1 MEQKAYVCG
10 NKGMVRDISI
20 SKGSNEYAYE
30 NHNIRITANE
40 GETFLSLTNER
51 GNIELSIKDDSD
63 VTIPLKGIVIGSAVI
78 NSYLV
83 LFTAENIK
91 YAPNSDSIY
100 ILEYKD
106 TYFRLVH
113 LYIGNFNFKSSNPI
127 ETLVLYESEDV
138 QKVYWVDGLN
148 QPRVINIKKNYTE
161 GTSSTLVNPS
171 VFDFITEYKGG
182 LLVNID
188 KSYANESYFT
198 DGTIQYLFTYSNK
211 FGQETNIVTTTPL
224 YYLSKEDRG
233 VSSEERSNCN
243 FTLTLENIDNSFDY
257 INIYSLI
264 KASNYSANKV
274 VSIEIDK
281 SNKDKTYTYL
291 DLGNYSNSIDPT
303 ILYYIGGRSIIASTI
318 SQKDNTLFLGDLK
331 LKTNIVLEVPDA
343 TKNLLYDK
351 NGISKC
357 VTFVEDAIIPYYEPY
372 GYYPYVNQLNYNSEQ
387 IKGFKGG
394 NTYRFAVR
402 FKNNKGEY
410 SAPIWL
416 GDVTNT
422 IYPKIKT
429 LEIGGTNTT
438 FITKAKA
445 QCVLPDSLKTLA
457 FNSGYTYAELMI
469 AEPSNLNRTV
479 VAQGIINPTV
489 FNLEQRN
496 NGSVYSE
503 SSWFTRC
510 RNSNIANSHFESIH
524 TNSIDS
530 GEIQCLTEDVPPYFN
545 TKNISD
551 YLVKHKYQINLE
563 KGFTSNA
570 VIKEI
575 GYYSNDI
582 EKGVEREYRTSKVI
596 ISQGTAMASEIIEK
610 LYNLGYTAN
619 AIPSKSELANNIVDS
634 AALGRNKI
642 YPLNTE
648 YIEEVY
654 SKYTQD
660 AGTNYSRAYKNNY
673 YVDESIVTLNS
684 PDINEESL
692 NGIDTSELKFRIV
705 GLARITSNISD
716 FNLKVDNPYST
727 TSLVSSLSFSSPY
740 KGLNI
745 DSNIDGL
752 ISFPIYKDSYFNWN
766 GDTLNA
772 VDGVYKIY
780 PWHKTG
786 SIIGYKDDTAIYSKL
801 NSKVFANL
809 KYSYDTNYIW
819 GNNAWTPKE
828 GIGKIRIY
836 SGDNVNLQLLE
847 VDGNPINYQGNYD
860 YTLTSIASENELED
874 TGYNLYLSK
883 SVDITNK
890 ENLENV
896 TDIQEYNKDKFKCYD
911 PVRIQY
917 KSPIHA
923 VFSFN
928 NYIQDNKLYIN
939 TLPKIAYMN
948 EGNLTVDNN
957 FETIDSKY
965 ALPWNNELNI
975 KEEMYSLLPSYYNS
989 ITKEC
994 IIEVSNSSY
1003 ENNILTINNKIGT
1016 LDLYNELYLES
1027 STNSVIITPAKA
1039 YKISSV
1045 NYDKN
1050 SIPIVSKLE
1059 ITEKDN
1065 NNLFLTINFASKVP
1079 LFTISF
1085 PDISHT
1091 FNTIDYNLKLD
1102 IIKLSTSSVEHSIT
1116 KTISINKAKEDIMN
1130 TVTFNIGDYITKDSI
1145 ENYTF
1150 RLTRTIGDSLIATYN
1165 AKEYKLSR
1173 WFNLD
1178 TQTLIEGTWADLHI
1192 KEGIDYNLIFKD
1204 TCKYKLGATL
1214 ITEDFSFLNIFEEPP
1229 IIYNYSVESGSYISS
1244 STNSFSIENNINSYP
1259 VANGN
1264 INEVGSDAWYS
1275 RQPYLFIGELYRD
1288 TAPYKDF
1295 NSISEETFIPCG
1307 PCYDFSNTN
1316 ILEGKEGDTYF
1327 QRYDCIKTLPLKEG
1341 AENSVIDIVSFMVET
1356 YQNIEG
1362 RYDNRRGN
1370 QNIASTTKENFNLF
1384 NPYYTQNR
1392 NFFSS
1397 SVLDKKFELTSFPNQ
1412 ITWTKQKINTELVDT
1427 WTNITLASILDLD
1440 GDKGKIN
1447 AIRRFNNTLYVFQ
1460 DKGIAEILFN
1470 SRTQLSTVQGVP
1482 IEIANSGKVEGKRYI
1497 TEKAGCTNKW
1507 SILETTKGIYFIDS
1521 LNTSISRLGQ
1531 GIESLSDN
1539 KGFRYW
1545 LSQNNSIKEWNPK
1558 DFNNFITYYDKTNDD
1573 VYFTNKETSLCYN
1586 ELLEEFISFYDY
1598 GSTLLMDNIDNSFIA
1613 IKGNKLWKQFEG
1625 NFTELFGET
1634 KDFYSIYKVNPSPY
1648 SDKLFTNIEI
1658 KADFFNQ
1665 DTLVNET
1672 FDTLEVYNEYQTTGN
1687 INLDNTTSLIK
1698 HSYPDIR
1705 EKFRTWRVNIPRA
1718 VKSDSN
1724 PYGLDRIRNPWIYLK
1739 IGKSGTNYKSVL
1751 HNLIV
1756 KYFE

>member
-51 GNIELSIKDDSD
+51 GNTELIIKDDSD
-63 VTIPLKGIVIGSAVI
+63 ITIPLEGIVIGSAVI
-78 NSYLV
+78 NSYLI
-83 LFTAENIK
+83 LFTAENVK
-91 YAPNSDSIY
+91 DSPNSDSIY

-113 LYIGNFNFKSSNPI
+113 LYTGNFKFKSSNPI

-148 QPRVINIKKNYTE
+148 QPRVINIKKNYTKDA
-161 GTSSTLVNPS
+161 SSTLVNSS
-171 VFDFITEYKGG
+171 VFDFITEYNGD
-182 LLVNID
+182 LSVSID
-188 KSYANESYFT
+188 KSYANESYFS

-243 FTLTLENIDNSFDY
+243 FTLTLGNIDTSFDY

-281 SNKDKTYTYL
+281 INQDKTYTYL

-303 ILYYIGGRSIIASTI
+303 ILYYIGGKAITASTL
-318 SQKDNTLFLGDLK
+318 SQKDNTLFLGDIN
-331 LKTNIVLEVPDA
+331 LKTNIVLGIDDSIKSE
-343 TKNLLYDK
+343 LYDS
-351 NGISKC
+351 NGESKC
-357 VTFVEDAIIPYYEPY
+357 VTFVEDSFAPYYEPY
-372 GYYPYVNQLNYNSEQ
+372 GYYPYINQLNYNSEQ

-394 NTYRFAVR
+394 NTYRFAIR
-402 FKNNKGEY
+402 FKNNRGEY
-410 SAPIWL
+410 SAPIWI
-416 GDVTNT
+416 GDTINT
-422 IYPKIKT
+422 IYPKIKSV
-429 LEIGGTNTT
+429 EINGVKNT
-438 FITKAKA
+438 FINRAKA
-445 QCVLPDSLKTLA
+445 QCTLPDSLKNLA
-457 FNSGYTYAELMI
+457 YNSGYTYAELMI

-510 RNSNIANSHFESIH
+510 RNSNIANNHFECIH
-524 TNSIDS
+524 SSEVDT
-530 GEIQCLTEDVPPYFN
+530 GEIQCLTKVAPPYFD
-545 TKNISD
+545 TENITD

-563 KGFTSNA
+563 SGFTSNA
-570 VIKEI
+570 VIKEVR
-575 GYYSNDI
+575 YYSSGK
-582 EKGVEREYRTSKVI
+582 EEEHEYRTSKQI
-596 ISQGTAMASEIIEK
+596 LSQGTEMASQIIEK
-610 LYNLGYTAN
+610 LYKLGYTAN
-619 AIPSKSELANNIVDS
+619 VIPSKSELAKNIIDS
-634 AALGRNKI
+634 SALGRARI
-642 YPLNTE
+642 YPLE
-648 YIEEVY
+648 VDYIEEIY
-654 SKYTQD
+654 SGYVQD
-660 AGTNYSRAYKNNY
+660 TGTNYAKTYKNNY
-673 YVDESIVTLNS
+673 YVDESVVTLNS
-684 PDINEESL
+684 PDINEDSL
-692 NGIDTSELKFRIV
+692 NSIDSSELKFRIV
-705 GLARITSNISD
+705 GLVRITSNISD
-716 FNLKVDNPYST
+716 FNLKVDNPYSS
-727 TSLVSSLSFSSPY
+727 TSLVSPLSFSYPY
-740 KGLNI
+740 KGLVP
-745 DSNIDGL
+745 DVNIDGL
-752 ISFPIYKDSYFNWN
+752 VSFPLYKDSYFKWE
-766 GDTLNA
+766 GDTMTA
-772 VDGVYKIY
+772 TDGIYKVY

-786 SIIGYKDDTAIYSKL
+786 SIIGYKDDTTIYSKL

-836 SGDNVNLQLLE
+836 SGDNVNLQLLD
-847 VDGNPINYQGNYD
+847 VDETSVNYQGNYD
-860 YTLTSIASENELED
+860 YTLTSIASETEIND
-874 TGYNLYLSK
+874 TGYKLYLSK
-883 SVDITNK
+883 TADITDKN
-890 ENLENV
+890 NLKNA
-896 TDIQEYNKDKFKCYD
+896 TDIQEYNKGKTKCYD

-928 NYIQDNKLYIN
+928 SEVRDNKLFIN
-939 TLPKIAYMN
+939 TLPKISYMN
-948 EGNLTVDNN
+948 DGNLTVDNN
-957 FETIDSKY
+957 FETIDDKY
-965 ALPWNNELNI
+965 ALPWNSELNI
-975 KEEMYSLLPSYYNS
+975 NSAVYSLLPSYYNS
-989 ITKEC
+989 TTKET
-994 IIEVSNSSY
+994 IIKVNNSTF
-1003 ENNILTINNKIGT
+1003 ENNILTVDNKVGS
-1016 LDLYNELYLES
+1016 LDLYKELYLPD
-1027 STNSVIITPAKA
+1027 STNLVVLTPNKA
-1039 YKISSV
+1039 CKVTSV

-1050 SIPIVSKLE
+1050 ITPIVSKLE

-1065 NNLFLTINFASKVP
+1065 ENLFLTINFASKVP
-1079 LFTISF
+1079 LLNISF
-1085 PDISHT
+1085 PDFVRT
-1091 FNTIDYNLKLD
+1091 FNTIDYSLKLD
-1102 IIKLSTSSVEHSIT
+1102 IIRVSDLSIEQSIT
-1116 KTISINKAKEDIMN
+1116 NTISINKEKEDVMN
-1130 TVTFNIGDYITKDSI
+1130 SVTFNIGDYITKDTI
-1145 ENYTF
+1145 GNYTF
-1150 RLTRTIGDSLIATYN
+1150 RLTRTINDSTIATYN
-1165 AKEYKLSR
+1165 NKNYNLSR

-1178 TQTLIEGTWADLHI
+1178 TQTLIEGTWEDLHI

-1204 TCKYKLGATL
+1204 NCKYRLSATL
-1214 ITEDFSFLNIFEEPP
+1214 ITDDFSFLNSFEEPP
-1229 IIYNYSVESGSYISS
+1229 IIYNYSVDSGSYISS
-1244 STNSFSIENNINSYP
+1244 STNSFSVENDINSYP
-1259 VANGN
+1259 VASGD
-1264 INEVGSDAWYS
+1264 INKVGSDAWYS

-1307 PCYDFSNTN
+1307 ACYKLDSTN
-1316 ILEGKEGDTYF
+1316 IIEGREGDTYF
-1327 QRYDCIKTLPLKEG
+1327 QRYDCVKTLPLKEG
-1341 AENSVIDIVSFMVET
+1341 TENSVIDIVSFMVET

-1370 QNIASTTKENFNLF
+1370 QNIASTTSENFNLI

-1397 SVLDKKFELTSFPNQ
+1397 SVLDKKFELTTFPNQ
-1412 ITWTKQKINTELVDT
+1412 ITWTKQKTNTELVDT

-1447 AIRRFNNTLYVFQ
+1447 AIRRFNNTLYAFQ

-1470 SRTQLSTVQGVP
+1470 SRTQLSTTQGVP

-1573 VYFTNKETSLCYN
+1573 IYFTNKETSLCYS
-1586 ELLEEFISFYDY
+1586 ELLEEFTSFYDY
-1598 GSTLLMDNIDNSFIA
+1598 GNTLLMDNIENSFIA
-1613 IKGNKLWKQFEG
+1613 IKDNKLWKQFEG
-1625 NFTELFGET
+1625 KFTELFGET

-1687 INLDNTTSLIK
+1687 ITLSNTTGLIK

-1705 EKFRTWRVNIPRA
+1705 GKFRTWRVTIPRA
-1718 VKSDSN
+1718 VKSDTN

-1739 IGKSGTNYKSVL
+1739 IGKSKTNYKSVL